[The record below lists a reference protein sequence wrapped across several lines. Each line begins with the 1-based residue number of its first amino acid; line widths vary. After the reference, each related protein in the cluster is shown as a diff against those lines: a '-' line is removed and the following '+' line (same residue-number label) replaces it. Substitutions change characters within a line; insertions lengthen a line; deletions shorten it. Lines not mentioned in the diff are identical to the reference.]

1 MKLLITGG
9 LGFIGSN
16 FIRHIFKK
24 YPDYKVV
31 NLDKMTYA
39 GNPENLR
46 DIASGPEGHP
56 ARGENDSQYKFV
68 KGDICDK
75 ELVNN
80 LVSDEKPDAIIN
92 FAAETHVDRSILEPD
107 AFIKT
112 AIFGTYT
119 LLEAVRNYKINR
131 YVQISTDEVYGSIKQ
146 GKFVEEDPLK
156 PNSPYASSKAG
167 ADLLVRA
174 YFKTYNL
181 PVLITRS
188 SNNYGPYQY
197 PEKLIPLFITNLIEG
212 KKVPLYG
219 DGLNIRDWLYVLD
232 NCSGIDS
239 ILHKGEAGEIYN
251 IGADN
256 EKTNKEITEI
266 VLKELGRD
274 KNSIEYVKDRP
285 GHDFR
290 YALDSKKIKKLGWK
304 PEYDFKKAIKET
316 IEWYKNNPAWWKKI
330 KSGEYLE
337 YYRKQYQSREVSI
350 N

>member
-1 MKLLITGG
+1 MKIIITGG

-16 FIRHIFKK
+16 FIRYILEKHNEEEII
-24 YPDYKVV
+24 

-39 GNPENLR
+39 GNPENLK
-46 DIASGPEGHP
+46 DI
-56 ARGENDSQYKFV
+56 ENYKGYKFI

-75 ELVNN
+75 ELVDN
-80 LVSDEKPDAIIN
+80 LVSKEKPDVIIN

-112 AIFGTYT
+112 DIFGTHN
-119 LLEAVRNYKINR
+119 LLETVRKYKIKK
-131 YVQISTDEVYGSIKQ
+131 YLQISTDEVYGSIEKGLFTEQ
-146 GKFVEEDPLK
+146 SNLK
-156 PNSPYASSKAG
+156 PNSPYSSSKAG

-174 YFKTYNL
+174 YFKTYEL

-219 DGLNIRDWLYVLD
+219 DGLNVRDWLYVLD
-232 NCSGIDS
+232 NCSGIDTV
-239 ILHKGEAGEIYN
+239 LRQGKLGEVYN

-256 EKTNKEITEI
+256 EKTNKEITSI
-266 VLKELGRD
+266 ILKELGKDER
-274 KNSIEYVKDRP
+274 SIEHVKDRP
-285 GHDFR
+285 GHDRR
-290 YALDSKKIKKLGWK
+290 YALDSSKLRKLGWK
-304 PEYDFKKAIKET
+304 PEYDFEKAIKET
-316 IEWYKNNPAWWKKI
+316 IGWYKNNPDWWKKI

-337 YYRKQYQSREVSI
+337 YYKKQYQNR
-350 N
+350 